1 MGVGM
6 DVKWQRAR
14 ELRSGMTD
22 AERALWRH
30 LRARQLQGWKFR
42 RQYPIA
48 GFIADFACVEA
59 SLVIELDGG
68 QHVEQVDYDRMGAD
82 RLNDAGYRV
91 PRFWNHEVLGN
102 MEGVIDSIIAAMLQ
116 PHPHPHPPLQGRGG
130 SKAP

>member
-1 MGVGM
+1 M
-6 DVKWQRAR
+6 DVKWQHAR

-30 LRARQLQGWKFR
+30 LRTRQLRGWKFR

-59 SLVIELDGG
+59 GLVIELDGG
-68 QHVEQVDYDRMGAD
+68 QHAEQVDYDRMRAD
-82 RLNDAGYRV
+82 RLNDVGYRV
-91 PRFWNHEVLGN
+91 LRFWNHEVLGN

-116 PHPHPHPPLQGRGG
+116 PHPNPPLQGRE
-130 SKAP
+130 

>member
-22 AERALWRH
+22 AERAPWRH

-68 QHVEQVDYDRMGAD
+68 QHVEQVDYDRMRAD

-91 PRFWNHEVLGN
+91 LRFWKSRSTGKHGRRYRLDHRG
-102 MEGVIDSIIAAMLQ
+102 DAST
-116 PHPHPHPPLQGRGG
+116 PPQASPSGKGRE
-130 SKAP
+130 